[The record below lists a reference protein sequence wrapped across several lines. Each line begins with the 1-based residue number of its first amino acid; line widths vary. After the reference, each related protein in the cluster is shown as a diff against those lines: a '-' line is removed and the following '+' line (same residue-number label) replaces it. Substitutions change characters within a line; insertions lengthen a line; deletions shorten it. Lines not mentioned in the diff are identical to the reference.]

1 VSGADDQRLQDG
13 SRRELS
19 WSSLIRVPALVLT
32 ILAVVTVVLVVRSC
46 STLTVGNDTGAGF
59 VGVELRSDC
68 SELVRAEAGDTEE
81 GALTRL
87 NERPISIAA
96 DGRTNI
102 GLVTN
107 AVSRPTRFFLAYQI
121 GDRPPAVREFDIDEL
136 EQSPVQ
142 VIVTA
147 DCTADFPEP

>member
-1 VSGADDQRLQDG
+1 MSGADDQRLRAG
-13 SRRELS
+13 SRRQLS
-19 WSSLIRVPALVLT
+19 WSSFVRVPALVLA
-32 ILAVVTVVLVVRSC
+32 IIAVVAVVLVVRSC
-46 STLTVGNDTGAGF
+46 STQTVGNDIGAGF

-68 SELVRAEAGDTEE
+68 TELVRAEAGDTEE

-87 NERPISIAA
+87 NERPISIEP

-107 AVSRPTRFFLAYQI
+107 AASRPTRFFLAYQI

-136 EQSPVQ
+136 EQSPVR
-142 VIVTA
+142 VLVTA
-147 DCTADFPEP
+147 DCTAVFPEP